1 MIKPRN
7 LAILM
12 QRLADLMSTSS
23 YDRTRQTCFV
33 SYHDADFSEVE
44 SFIRQFGGEFI
55 PRCVGVAEHD
65 RFVGSLDETYIK
77 SRIAQENL
85 SDSTVTIVLL
95 GRETWHQKFVDWE
108 IAASLEEGVVRR
120 RNGIL
125 VMPLPSMKNRAIL
138 PERIRDNLVA
148 ADNAKSYVIYESHP
162 TTRDSL
168 RGKISRAHA
177 ARSVV
182 GREVNNSRPLRRTD
196 AP

>member
-23 YDRTRQTCFV
+23 YDPTRQTCFV

-85 SDSTVTIVLL
+85 SDSTVMIVLL

-168 RGKISRAHA
+168 RDKISRAYA
-177 ARSVV
+177 ARSDV

>member
-23 YDRTRQTCFV
+23 FDPTRHTCFV

-55 PRCVGVAEHD
+55 PRCIGVGEHD

-162 TTRDSL
+162 TTRDSF
-168 RGKISRAHA
+168 RGKINRAHA
-177 ARSVV
+177 ARSDV